1 MGSWDPDP
9 QNSLRDRR
17 GCGPELGDPSEGQ
30 QVWGPQ
36 FASGTGGGSSHLEQM
51 ETFHK
56 EMSPA
61 SSRSAQALT
70 TPSSAVAS
78 GTVHIIPAGQHRGQH
93 HTGRGHLSPCLGETQ
108 SLFPSRQVVKSLAVI
123 SER

>member
-1 MGSWDPDP
+1 MTRRCPRVPGAAGLGTRGHLVGSWDPDP

-70 TPSSAVAS
+70 TPSSAVTS
-78 GTVHIIPAGQHRGQH
+78 GTVHIIPAAPWPAPHGAR
-93 HTGRGHLSPCLGETQ
+93 SPF
-108 SLFPSRQVVKSLAVI
+108 SLPR
-123 SER
+123 